1 MNFLVCLVCLLS
13 ISSLVV
19 RSESDVIE
27 LTDQNFE
34 HDNQIGA
41 GATTG
46 SWLIEFYAPWCG
58 HCKKLAPVYEEVAT
72 GLKGKVNVAKVD
84 ATVNKNIGSRFGVK
98 GYPTILLF
106 RNDKMVKYSGPRTV
120 DKMIEWALS
129 DQTQVNDII
138 PPKGGT
144 VQDVMPS
151 SQDKDKK
158 ASSKT
163 KPNEKKN
170 MVITIL
176 EDIVKIFETK
186 TITTIIILL
195 IGVCL
200 GFLLGLMLASAS
212 STSTVTPTSTSKV
225 PPPPSS
231 APPSYPSSMKTNDNN
246 IPSSTSS
253 SSTSSSSTSSNMKSN
268 NDNTM
273 NNHIPNE
280 ENNNNNNRDAKDE
293 TLKKTE

>member
-1 MNFLVCLVCLLS
+1 MNFLVCLIYLLS
-13 ISSLVV
+13 VLSFV

-34 HDNQIGA
+34 HDTQIGA

-84 ATVNKNIGSRFGVK
+84 ATVNKNIGTRFGVK

-120 DKMIEWALS
+120 DKMMEWALS
-129 DQTQVNDII
+129 DQTQVNDVI

-144 VQDVMPS
+144 VQDAMPS

-163 KPNEKKN
+163 KTHEKKN

-186 TITTIIILL
+186 TIPTIIILL
-195 IGVCL
+195 IGVSL
-200 GFLLGLMLASAS
+200 GFLLGLMLSS
-212 STSTVTPTSTSKV
+212 STSTSTPTATTKI

-231 APPSYPSSMKTNDNN
+231 YPPSYPPSTKTNDNTT
-246 IPSSTSS
+246 ST
-253 SSTSSSSTSSNMKSN
+253 STSSNMKSN
-268 NDNTM
+268 NDNAM

-280 ENNNNNNRDAKDE
+280 ENDKINDNNREPKDD
-293 TLKKTE
+293 TLKKEE